1 MIAIYPKLIQLGRS
15 GQIESLACAV
25 REYYGEDQAY
35 AKSLNV
41 WRLCQSIGIGLRE
54 RDELAGGL
62 ARIVARDERGQFEIC
77 IERSAKMSGTLT
89 DQLLI
94 AHLLGHGF
102 LDLVPKIAEG
112 EIRSPAVFTEG
123 VVPILSSYEAEGLWK
138 TERSLSLEHNADH
151 FALALLMPK
160 RFILAALEKFRA
172 TDKVARFFQLPEAVI
187 TARIHSLG
195 LSQTMDG
202 GRDHEMSP
210 ARHDSQS
217 QRFGAK
223 EMSAGVIEAQPMTQ
237 PASPVVATEQVAKRY
252 AEAALPPGQSQP
264 RTPHQQGASAE
275 LRATHD
281 RQDGRELTRTPRT
294 ARPAAKP
301 QRYTAAKGHGT
312 KAPLQGISQLRELA
326 KKIDGSV
333 DL

>member
-15 GQIESLACAV
+15 GQIEALACAV
-25 REYYGEDQAY
+25 REYYGEGQAY

-41 WRLCQSIGIGLRE
+41 WQLCQSIGISLRE

-112 EIRSPAVFTEG
+112 EIRSPAVFSEG

-160 RFILAALEKFRA
+160 RFILAALEKFRG

-187 TARIHSLG
+187 TARVHSLG
-195 LSQTMDG
+195 INQDLDLGAKGDLMSAAVAQAQPSISQAA
-202 GRDHEMSP
+202 SP
-210 ARHDSQS
+210 AVPS
-217 QRFGAK
+217 
-223 EMSAGVIEAQPMTQ
+223 
-237 PASPVVATEQVAKRY
+237 EQVAKRY
-252 AEAALPPGQSQP
+252 AESALPPSQHRAASLQGPSSQLRPTHEPRGQREQREAHPVRSARSTSP
-264 RTPHQQGASAE
+264 RAGGEQG
-275 LRATHD
+275 R
-281 RQDGRELTRTPRT
+281 
-294 ARPAAKP
+294 
-301 QRYTAAKGHGT
+301 GT
-312 KAPLQGISQLRELA
+312 KAPLQGISQLRQLA